1 MSLLWAERL
10 ILSLEPHALAALRLS
25 GGPKARVLARQRV
38 EADPAYGSEPW
49 HGVLDALKREAQAWR
64 SVRARVEVV
73 LSNHF
78 VRYALVAPQGS
89 AASRDEELA
98 LARFQFAKIHGER
111 AKGWEVRVSRESG
124 AAQLACAVDA
134 ALLAELKAC
143 FAGGKAKLV
152 SAQPLLMSAFN
163 RWRSRIPKDGA
174 WLALG
179 EPDRVCLALVAAD
192 GWRALHNSR
201 GHAAAAQDWSELI
214 QRERQRSSGE
224 TLPRLVLMRP
234 AARPDLLPLDDEP
247 QPMTLAAA

>member
-1 MSLLWAERL
+1 VSLLFPDRL
-10 ILSLEPHALAALRLS
+10 LVSLEPHALAALRLS
-25 GGPKARVLARQRV
+25 GGPKPKVLGRQRV
-38 EADPAYGSEPW
+38 EADAAYGAEPW

-64 SVRARVEVV
+64 AVRARVEVV

-78 VRYALVAPQGS
+78 VRYAIVTAQS
-89 AASRDEELA
+89 AADRDEELA
-98 LARFQFAKIHGER
+98 LARFQFNKIHGER
-111 AKGWEVRVSRESG
+111 AKGWEVRVSRGGG

-143 FAGGKAKLV
+143 FAAGKARLV

-163 RWRSRIPKDGA
+163 RWRGRIPKQGA

-179 EPDRVCLALVAAD
+179 ERDRVCLALLGPT

-214 QRERQRSSGE
+214 ERERHRSSGDA
-224 TLPRLVLMRP
+224 LPRLVLVRP

>member
-1 MSLLWAERL
+1 VSLLFPDRL
-10 ILSLEPHALAALRLS
+10 LLSLEPHALAALRLS
-25 GGPKARVLARQRV
+25 GGPKPRVLARRRV
-38 EADPAYGSEPW
+38 EADAAYGTEPW
-49 HGVLDALKREAQAWR
+49 HGVLDALKREAPAWGKER
-64 SVRARVEVV
+64 LRVEAV

-78 VRYALVAPQGS
+78 VRYALLARQGA

-98 LARFQFAKIHGER
+98 LARFQFARIHGER
-111 AKGWEVRVSRESG
+111 AKGWEVRVSHESG
-124 AAQLACAVDA
+124 AALLACAVDA

-143 FAGGKAKLV
+143 FAAGKARLA

-163 RWRSRIPKDGA
+163 RWRRRIPKEGA

-179 EPDRVCLALVAAD
+179 EPDRVCLALVGAQ
-192 GWRALHNSR
+192 GWRALHNGR

-214 QRERQRSSGE
+214 ERERHRSSGE
-224 TLPRLVLMRP
+224 ALPRLVLMRS

>member
-1 MSLLWAERL
+1 LWPDRLLV
-10 ILSLEPHALAALRLS
+10 SLEPHALAALRLS
-25 GGPKARVLARQRV
+25 GGPRPKVLERRRV
-38 EADPAYGSEPW
+38 EADPAYGAEPW
-49 HGVLDALKREAQAWR
+49 HGVLDALKREAQAWGAAR
-64 SVRARVEVV
+64 LRVEVV

-78 VRYALVAPQGS
+78 VRYALVTRQGA

-111 AKGWEVRVSRESG
+111 AKSWEVRVSRESG

-143 FAGGKAKLV
+143 FASGKARLASV
-152 SAQPLLMSAFN
+152 QPLLMSAFN
-163 RWRSRIPKDGA
+163 RWRRRIPKEGA

-214 QRERQRSSGE
+214 ERECRRSSGE
-224 TLPRLVLMRP
+224 ALPRLVLMRP

>member
-1 MSLLWAERL
+1 LWPDRLL
-10 ILSLEPHALAALRLS
+10 LSLEPHALAALRLS
-25 GGPKARVLARQRV
+25 GGPKPKVLGRQRI
-38 EADPAYGSEPW
+38 EADPAYGAEPW
-49 HGVLDALKREAQAWR
+49 HGVLEALKREAAAWR
-64 SVRARVEVV
+64 TARARVEVV

-78 VRYALVAPQGS
+78 VRYALIARQGA

-111 AKGWEVRVSRESG
+111 AKSWEVRVSRERG

-143 FAGGKAKLV
+143 FAQGKAKLV

-163 RWRSRIPKDGA
+163 RWRGRIPKEGA

-179 EPDRVCLALVAAD
+179 EPDRVCLALVAAN
-192 GWRALHNSR
+192 GWRALHNGR

-214 QRERQRSSGE
+214 AREQQRASGE
-224 TLPRLVLMRP
+224 ALPRLVLMRS
-234 AARPDLLPLDDEP
+234 AARADLLPLDDEP